1 MSHTAS
7 IDLTHNPV
15 TLDDVEKTGPG
26 TLAGRY
32 LRRFWH
38 PILMASDLGVNKARP
53 IHVLG
58 ESFTLYRG
66 SDGTPRLTEF
76 RCPHRGTQLTTGT
89 VEGDSIRC
97 LYHGWRFDGAG
108 KCVEQPG
115 EPQPFLDKVRIRTYP
130 VQEYLGLIFCF
141 LGDGAPPPLPRYSQF
156 DADGAIVQTGYVR
169 ECNYFQ
175 NMENSV
181 DEVHVAFTHRTTALD
196 ALNFAIPRIEVEE
209 TDYGLVQYGLRP
221 GDKKRKTH
229 FVMPNILVMQL
240 PPELP
245 AETGWRDYVSWRVPI
260 DDFKHMSFFAQHL
273 KVTGAAREEYLAGWR
288 ARTHLDPPPTE
299 AARRIL
305 DGELSF
311 DDVAGRPDLPVI
323 QDHVTQI
330 GQGAIADRS
339 AEHLGRSDIAI
350 VRLRRIW
357 RRELEAL
364 AAGEPLS
371 EWKAVRELEVI
382 SGV

>member
-1 MSHTAS
+1 M
-7 IDLTHNPV
+7 DLAPDPIQ
-15 TLDDVEKTGPG
+15 LSEVERTGPG

-38 PILMASDLGVNKARP
+38 PILNGSKLPVNTAKP

-66 SDGTPRLTEF
+66 SDGTPRLTDF
-76 RCPHRGTQLTTGT
+76 RCPHRGTQLSTGT

-97 LYHGWRFDGAG
+97 YYHGWRFDGAG
-108 KCVEQPG
+108 RCVEQPG
-115 EPQPFLDKVRIRTYP
+115 EPKPFLDKVKLRAYP
-130 VQEYLGLIFCF
+130 VQEYLGLIFCY
-141 LGDGAPPPLPRYSQF
+141 LGDGAPPPLPHYAPF
-156 DADGAIVQTGYVR
+156 DSEGATVQSEYVR

-196 ALNFAIPRIEVEE
+196 ALNFAVPTIEVEE
-209 TDYGLVQYGLRP
+209 TDYGLVQYGVRP
-221 GDKKRKTH
+221 GAKKRKTH

-240 PPELP
+240 PPEMP
-245 AETGWRDYVSWRVPI
+245 SETGWRDYVSWRVPI
-260 DDFKHMSFFAQHL
+260 DDHRHMSYFVQHL
-273 KVTGAAREEYLAGWR
+273 KVTGAARDEYLAGWA
-288 ARTHLDPPPTE
+288 ARSSFDPPADE

-305 DGELSF
+305 AGTASF
-311 DDVAGRPDLPVI
+311 SEFEGRPDMPVI

-330 GQGAIADRS
+330 GQGTIADRS
-339 AEHLGRSDIAI
+339 AEHLGRSDLAI

-357 RRELEAL
+357 RRELQAL
-364 AAGEPLS
+364 ADGQPLS
-371 EWKAVRELEVI
+371 DWKAIRDLDVA